1 MSAIEFQTVAMK
13 IEQSPFKNVYWFSR
27 YLLDTDQYGGL
38 GRSKETS
45 MMKTIELLETL
56 LTNLNDDEDKFRLA
70 KTTLIDEIM
79 RMTDSTT
86 KIHAKYK
93 NFCRCLDEE
102 LRNLNDVIV
111 FCIAMKY
118 IVAPINQALKVIPS
132 SDYEFSSKAARI
144 ILDTYGRKKAGLVIS
159 VWDKL
164 GVRGCLNAERAAIV
178 DAFNQLLDNIAGL
191 NIAHDNIDDS
201 IMLTAFVQEFER
213 RAGQKRKSRG
223 GQSLESVTNFLFEY
237 FNIKSSAR
245 PSHFDQ
251 DIEVDKWFKCKN
263 GWSIGISCKRTLRER
278 WKQLSQA
285 DRGTLSHFKI
295 KEIWHLITFDSD
307 LSDDKIV
314 RLGEQHQVFYLLD
327 DSPIYLRCAE
337 HPGMQSY
344 VRPLSRL
351 IDDINSNIG

>member
-1 MSAIEFQTVAMK
+1 MRIER
-13 IEQSPFKNVYWFSR
+13 SPFRNVYWFAR
-27 YLLDTDQYGGL
+27 YLLDTDQYGSL
-38 GRSKETS
+38 GRSKEVEMLKLIAFVEKIIAEHQFNADEKFHIT
-45 MMKTIELLETL
+45 KKTL
-56 LTNLNDDEDKFRLA
+56 LDEILKMSDA
-70 KTTLIDEIM
+70 KTKVY
-79 RMTDSTT
+79 S
-86 KIHAKYK
+86 KHK
-93 NFCRCLDEE
+93 NFCRCLDDEIK
-102 LRNLNDVIV
+102 NLNDVTV

-118 IVAPINQALKVIPS
+118 VVAPINRALKTIPS
-132 SDYEFSSKAARI
+132 SDYDFSSKAAKI
-144 ILDTYGRKKAGLVIS
+144 ILDTYGREKAGLVIS
-159 VWDKL
+159 IWDKL
-164 GVRGCLNAERAAIV
+164 GVRGCLDVERAAIV
-178 DAFNQLLDNIAGL
+178 EAFNQLLDNIAGL
-191 NIAHDNIDDS
+191 SIAHDTIDDS

-237 FNIKSSAR
+237 FNIKSSER

-251 DIEVDKWFKCKN
+251 DIEVDKWFRCKD

-314 RLGEQHQVFYLLD
+314 RLGEQRQIFYLLD
-327 DSPIYLRCAE
+327 DSPIYIRCAE
-337 HPGMQSY
+337 HAGMQSY

-351 IDDINSNIG
+351 IDDINRNQ